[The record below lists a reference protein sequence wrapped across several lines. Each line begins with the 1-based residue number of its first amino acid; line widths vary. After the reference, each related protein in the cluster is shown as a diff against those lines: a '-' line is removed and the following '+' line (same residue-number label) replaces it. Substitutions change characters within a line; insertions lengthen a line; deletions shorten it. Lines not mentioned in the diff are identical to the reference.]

1 MCVGRWVGTDAQA
14 RWYLNVDSIPS
25 TPALFHSI
33 FISSHSS
40 RHTAWN
46 QCAPWWT
53 LPVLERSE
61 TQFETYKTWILWIH
75 YHPPTPPPHLF
86 THYFEYAAALLT
98 VVLVG
103 VWMKCQRFI
112 RNRSADGPSP
122 HFGDTVKR
130 REAHLCHGWH
140 FNLLLLAVLFPSIVH
155 QCIRTNVMGHRRISA
170 FNSIDRHLWLRLYR
184 CRCREKATMTWKYF
198 AFTHL
203 ISINIQKKG
212 ERKSA
217 RIK

>member
-1 MCVGRWVGTDAQA
+1 MLTVFLA
-14 RWYLNVDSIPS
+14 LLLSS
-25 TPALFHSI
+25 TPS
-33 FISSHSS
+33 SSHL
-40 RHTAWN
+40 T
-46 QCAPWWT
+46 PPGT
-53 LPVLERSE
+53 LHEINVHRGERSLFWKDLRHNSKLIKRE
-61 TQFETYKTWILWIH
+61 YSEFII
-75 YHPPTPPPHLF
+75 TPPPPHPIYSLTTLNMQPLF
-86 THYFEYAAALLT
+86 SLLSLSC
-98 VVLVG
+98 VNEV
-103 VWMKCQRFI
+103 
-112 RNRSADGPSP
+112 SAFYQKS
-122 HFGDTVKR
+122 FGWWPVAPVKR

-203 ISINIQKKG
+203 ISVNIQKKG